1 LHDRRTDDARRQHLK
16 EEINFGDIKLL
27 PLPEGKEAKAFI
39 HPGKAFDVG
48 EGPGKS
54 KETTIIGGVAG
65 IMLDARGRPLQ
76 LPEDD
81 AQRRAILY
89 KWFSTLK
96 LYPEDPLKELV
107 K

>member
-1 LHDRRTDDARRQHLK
+1 MRARRRRQSSH
-16 EEINFGDIKLL
+16 
-27 PLPEGKEAKAFI
+27 PAKT
-39 HPGKAFDVG
+39 FDVG
-48 EGPGKS
+48 EGPGKP
-54 KETTIIGGVAG
+54 KEATVIGGIAG
-65 IMLDARGRPLQ
+65 ILLDARGRPLY

-81 AQRRAILY
+81 AQRRDLLY

>member
-1 LHDRRTDDARRQHLK
+1 MV
-16 EEINFGDIKLL
+16 NFGTGQRAG
-27 PLPEGKEAKAFI
+27 EGLGKPKEAT
-39 HPGKAFDVG
+39 V
-48 EGPGKS
+48 
-54 KETTIIGGVAG
+54 IGGIAG
-65 IMLDARGRPLQ
+65 ILLDARGRPLY

-81 AQRRAILY
+81 AQRRDLLY